1 MSFYIKNVKSSIYNA
16 TMEIEQLPKM
26 NLSKL
31 NYYQLLSYTFNEL
44 FGKLDSYKCRRYTN
58 LICYNNQFFWL
69 YSILSLDNHCDS
81 CHYTLEE
88 LNEAK
93 DKAKMSLKEKIKQY
107 QLSPFNIHRNEY
119 KEILGL
125 DEIYGKYRYGKVEE
139 FYLVNLQK
147 KDIDDVILKNYEYKY
162 SHYNNFIR
170 IDNPI
175 IHNNYNLNN
184 KLRERNNISE
194 IGLDNHPFYTLCWR
208 IKSNCIEDTCF
219 YGNLL
224 QAYLSHYGHSKLF
237 EELRI
242 KAYQLYHFSSY
253 FDNECNLFFIHFS
266 SDVKEKNNIK
276 YSLKNIMKN
285 LWLSIE
291 EFESI
296 KTFLD
301 TELRFLLDKQYG
313 YNFYLFKL
321 GQKYKK
327 FAHPF
332 YDIKKLSYLEFNSM
346 VQNMTFI
353 TLDEG

>member
-1 MSFYIKNVKSSIYNA
+1 
-16 TMEIEQLPKM
+16 MEIEILPDM
-26 NLSKL
+26 DLNKL

-44 FGKLDSYKCRRYTN
+44 FGKIDSYKYRRYTN

-69 YSILSLDNHCDS
+69 HNVLSLDNNYDNCYFTNED
-81 CHYTLEE
+81 
-88 LNEAK
+88 LNAAK
-93 DKAKMSLKEKIKQY
+93 EKAEKSLKEKINQF
-107 QLSPFNIHRNEY
+107 QLSPHNIHRNEY
-119 KEILGL
+119 KEILSL
-125 DEIYGKYRYGKVEE
+125 EDIYGRYRYGKAED
-139 FYLVNLQK
+139 FYLVDLQK
-147 KDIDDVILKNYEYKY
+147 KDINDVFLKNYEYKY
-162 SHYNNFIR
+162 THYNNLIK
-170 IDNPI
+170 IDNPV
-175 IHNNYNLNN
+175 IHKKYNLNN
-184 KLRERNNISE
+184 NFSLRNNISE
-194 IGLDNHPFYTLCWR
+194 VGIDNHPFYTLCWS
-208 IKSNCIEDTCF
+208 IKTNCIEDICF

-237 EELRI
+237 KELRI

-266 SDVKEKNNIK
+266 SDIKEKNDIK
-276 YSLKNIMKN
+276 NCVISIMNN

-332 YDIKKLSYLEFNSM
+332 CDIKKLNYLEFNSM
-346 VQNMTFI
+346 VKNMKFI